1 MPPAS
6 LRLSLQLCLPFAAC
20 TDSPSKPAGALDAFD
35 DDFDAISATR
45 LFRIIPQVI
54 ENHNTSASMA
64 FASVQIRSIDLAT
77 TFVAQLPVD
86 LCDEFLAA
94 LADHITRAGGSCT
107 RVENTATTK
116 YNIVCFGIDRCN
128 LATCSTSCP
137 VHSGGHHGFQGIPVT
152 LQAGAD
158 FHQRATYA
166 ADTHGWVATD
176 EMAFFGTLFQSL
188 CGDSVKFSPPM
199 YWDTQMDDFDESP
212 FGEFLADP
220 DVKTIVPVLFRAHWG
235 ALEIERI
242 HNRAH
247 VTICQF
253 PTSLHDAVLRIVA
266 RRIDIGF
273 SRLVPHVEFDSPAP
287 HLCGWTLVG
296 KWIKELQILE
306 RLPDFRQQVPEP
318 DPNLRST
325 IDFVVDTT
333 LNNLR
338 DARAQAQLAI
348 IAVKLRRD
356 FFYFLLKTIGHGDQV
371 TPHELLSAFPCHYT
385 QPLDEPSPIPLSSLS
400 TSHVI
405 DEKIEARLS
414 HFLLHRGWMATDE
427 FNYLCDY
434 AKRVNPSTLVTP
446 AAVWCPA
453 RKDLLYPE
461 KPPPNLRPYGHIIW
475 PVLFEHHCIQ
485 FEIYKAS
492 ERSMLNL
499 LVTAPHSMQPRLN
512 QIIINILAQL
522 HTSPDQANITYVVQ
536 LSPPNMCGY
545 AVVKDI
551 FDRLEIGIPPVAE
564 QIQQCLI
571 QSKYQGTIHRIQQ
584 DDRQVWISSGASD
597 DLRLFAWRCRTIFL
611 AQVVCNNFPREFFAA
626 GIDGDMCTLVNVP
639 PSLCDEGTT
648 APLLACRN
656 FGDLSVHSIINF
668 HYNPLAFSTIQDLHC
683 ALGRTVYPAVL
694 QQFALSPGAPVRSG
708 GHHGY
713 RGFPCTLQAGANF
726 AQRAE
731 YSINTHGW
739 LASDEL
745 FYISQMFDWASD
757 HAVHFTP
764 PVYWDV
770 SSSDFDESP
779 YGEIDVNFDRP
790 TIIPILLQAHWGA
803 IEVLRK
809 ESSIDLT
816 LHQIPVH
823 LHQSLV
829 RIVGRRMDVGP
840 SRISLRVGSLQYT
853 PHLCGWQLIYKWASD
868 LNLFD
873 HIPDITGQFNVPSP
887 EIQDLIRMVVSAAM
901 EDWRDAQATPAVALL
916 AAKLRRY
923 FFYAVWTATESGHPA
938 SEHTLLSAYPLHY
951 IQPPD
956 APRPLTL
963 SSATMRHVIADRIE
977 SRFDHMS
984 LHAGWLA
991 TDEFDHICEIVRIMD
1006 PHTLI
1011 APASVWCPVRQTLV
1025 FPAKP
1030 TPEYRPYEHIL
1041 WPIIFRNH
1049 WLQIEVYKVH
1059 HTQSVHLLLTAPPAM
1074 HQSLNHIVNHIL
1086 EALNVIPATAPITY
1100 FVETTPPGMC
1110 GYVLVKNIF
1119 DRATINIP
1127 EFSTQQ
1133 LLRLT
1138 LSEHAHRIAVLQRE
1152 ARRVWDRSGASNDLI
1167 RFADFVRSSFLLKVI
1182 SNDFPPDYFAG
1193 GMEDANMS
1201 PRQSAP
1207 AAPPSTKADP
1217 VWVNDPWKAY
1227 KPKQQQSR
1235 WEDLILAEDHPFKGP
1250 DGKPIEQIHRLQAS
1264 PWRGGIV
1271 LSTKS
1276 HLPDLLHLDPTNA
1289 VLAVVLPAAEPSS
1302 FGAVASRL
1310 EGPHEVVLKD
1320 ETSKTSYK
1328 RLVLLI
1334 VIKGKIA
1341 YQLPKPTL
1349 KFTTVQVSEL
1359 VLEIDNRFVS
1369 RI

>member
-1 MPPAS
+1 
-6 LRLSLQLCLPFAAC
+6 
-20 TDSPSKPAGALDAFD
+20 
-35 DDFDAISATR
+35 
-45 LFRIIPQVI
+45 
-54 ENHNTSASMA
+54 
-64 FASVQIRSIDLAT
+64 
-77 TFVAQLPVD
+77 
-86 LCDEFLAA
+86 
-94 LADHITRAGGSCT
+94 
-107 RVENTATTK
+107 
-116 YNIVCFGIDRCN
+116 
-128 LATCSTSCP
+128 
-137 VHSGGHHGFQGIPVT
+137 
-152 LQAGAD
+152 
-158 FHQRATYA
+158 
-166 ADTHGWVATD
+166 
-176 EMAFFGTLFQSL
+176 
-188 CGDSVKFSPPM
+188 M

-220 DVKTIVPVLFRAHWG
+220 VVKTIVPVLFRAHWG

-253 PTSLHDAVLRIVA
+253 PPSLHDAVLRIVA
-266 RRIDIGF
+266 RKIDIGF
-273 SRLVPHVEFDSPAP
+273 SCLVPHVEFDSPAP

-318 DPNLRST
+318 APNLRNA
-325 IDFVVDTT
+325 IDLVIDTT

-338 DARAQAQLAI
+338 DARAQAQLAL

-356 FFYFLLKTIGHGDQV
+356 FFYFLLKTIGQGDQV

-385 QPLDEPSPIPLSSLS
+385 QPPDKPTPIPLSSLS
-400 TSHVI
+400 MSHVI
-405 DEKIEARLS
+405 VEKIEARLS
-414 HFLLHRGWMATDE
+414 HFLLRRGWMATDE

-434 AKRVNPSTLVTP
+434 AKRVNPSTLITP

-453 RKDLLYPE
+453 RQDLFFPE
-461 KPPPNLRPYGHIIW
+461 QPPPNLRPYGHILW
-475 PVLFEHHCIQ
+475 PVLFEHHWIQ

-499 LVTAPHSMQPRLN
+499 LVTAPHSMQSRLN
-512 QIIINILAQL
+512 QIVINILAQL
-522 HTSPDQANITYVVQ
+522 HTTPDQTNITYIVQ
-536 LSPPNMCGY
+536 LTPPNMCGY
-545 AVVKDI
+545 AVAKDI

-564 QIQQCLI
+564 QTQQCLI
-571 QSKYQGTIHRIQQ
+571 QSQYQGTIHRIQQ
-584 DDRQVWISSGASD
+584 DDRQVWISSGASE
-597 DLRLFAWRCRTIFL
+597 DLL
-611 AQVVCNNFPREFFAA
+611 
-626 GIDGDMCTLVNVP
+626 
-639 PSLCDEGTT
+639 
-648 APLLACRN
+648 
-656 FGDLSVHSIINF
+656 
-668 HYNPLAFSTIQDLHC
+668 
-683 ALGRTVYPAVL
+683 
-694 QQFALSPGAPVRSG
+694 
-708 GHHGY
+708 
-713 RGFPCTLQAGANF
+713 
-726 AQRAE
+726 
-731 YSINTHGW
+731 
-739 LASDEL
+739 
-745 FYISQMFDWASD
+745 
-757 HAVHFTP
+757 
-764 PVYWDV
+764 YWDV

-779 YGEIDVNFDRP
+779 YGEIDVSFDRP

-840 SRISLRVGSLQYT
+840 GRISFRVGSLQCT

-923 FFYAVWTATESGHPA
+923 FFYAVWTATELGHPA

-956 APRPLTL
+956 APQPLPL
-963 SSATMRHVIADRIE
+963 SSATMRHVIADRIQ
-977 SRFDHMS
+977 SRLDHMS

-991 TDEFDHICEIVRIMD
+991 TDESDHICEVVRIMD
-1006 PHTLI
+1006 PQTLI
-1011 APASVWCPVRQTLV
+1011 APAS
-1025 FPAKP
+1025 
-1030 TPEYRPYEHIL
+1030 
-1041 WPIIFRNH
+1041 
-1049 WLQIEVYKVH
+1049 VYKVH

-1074 HQSLNHIVNHIL
+1074 HQSLNHVVNRIL
-1086 EALNVIPATAPITY
+1086 EALNVIPATASITY

-1110 GYVLVKNIF
+1110 GYALVKNIF
-1119 DRATINIP
+1119 DRAVINIP

-1152 ARRVWDRSGASNDLI
+1152 ARGVWDRSGASNDLI
-1167 RFADFVRSSFLLKVI
+1167 RFAEFVRSSFLLKVI
-1182 SNDFPPDYFAG
+1182 NNDFPPNYFAG

-1201 PRQSAP
+1201 PRQP
-1207 AAPPSTKADP
+1207 
-1217 VWVNDPWKAY
+1217 
-1227 KPKQQQSR
+1227 
-1235 WEDLILAEDHPFKGP
+1235 
-1250 DGKPIEQIHRLQAS
+1250 
-1264 PWRGGIV
+1264 
-1271 LSTKS
+1271 
-1276 HLPDLLHLDPTNA
+1276 
-1289 VLAVVLPAAEPSS
+1289 
-1302 FGAVASRL
+1302 
-1310 EGPHEVVLKD
+1310 VVLKD

-1359 VLEIDNRFVS
+1359 VLEIDSRFVS
-1369 RI
+1369 KGEFEKYREQPIPAFRKLVGAITDAVSDFIYYGFRLNHHPASGKDDIQLQCIVKIPQASRKPLLEGSLDTSVLPKFWQPSNAELQHMLIEIKNTEGAAGIVITKRGLALRVWSDKIGAARMTLLAGDPRITKENKDVVPKHTFEASGWPIGTTAANVVEATMQSTKVAPIPMRTFRIAGVVTWVLAFASKPTINRFHIEVNGTPHEILLQELTEAFKPRSGGKGSGKTKSSKAPAQPGPKPMFGPQQFTPVPGVSTQDSARIDKLEQRFDRIEARQSRFEEKVDGRFEHISDSLRQILQTVGPSRAREVT